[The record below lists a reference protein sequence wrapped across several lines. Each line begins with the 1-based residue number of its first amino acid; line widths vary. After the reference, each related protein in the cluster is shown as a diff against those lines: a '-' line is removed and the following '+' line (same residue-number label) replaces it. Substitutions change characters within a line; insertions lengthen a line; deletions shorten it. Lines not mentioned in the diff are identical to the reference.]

1 MLSLH
6 FYGGISNESL
16 HFYEGKFVD
25 LQLSSILSFVSLK
38 NGAASATPFFRV
50 LILRITIPHYLPFRY
65 LIKNLLYCRKR
76 LITRFIRIIHCNYKL
91 SAIGQKEV
99 YVIILEFVEG
109 DFCSLWYCDG
119 FQ

>member
-38 NGAASATPFFRV
+38 NGVASATPFQTEDKVV
-50 LILRITIPHYLPFRY
+50 LRTQFSKPF
-65 LIKNLLYCRKR
+65 
-76 LITRFIRIIHCNYKL
+76 F
-91 SAIGQKEV
+91 
-99 YVIILEFVEG
+99 FVPAC
-109 DFCSLWYCDG
+109 F
-119 FQ
+119 